1 MKQAIIFVHPWMWAE
16 DAFEACQQRN
26 YLIFSVVTSF
36 ETLRINQEW
45 LAQHSDDILLSE
57 GDARADANELFRRLN
72 ACGSKAAFVVNG
84 LDAAFGYAN
93 ALSRLLHT
101 PALAERA
108 ELFLNKTVL
117 NEYIQARG
125 VPVIPGLELKS
136 VDEFRQEVKR
146 FAEIGY
152 PLIAKPSE
160 DTAAMA
166 DVEVITSEEAL
177 RVYLCKTLGRKNR
190 YYTDRAIEKITVQQY
205 VSASSEEFFIDFFS
219 YGGQHQLVGAGKY
232 LYDENR
238 TLKGI
243 EIYNAENVSRLN
255 KVVEYII
262 KVLNVAGM
270 QNGFSHNEVF
280 LTQEGKPLLV
290 ESNPRHCGQPSS
302 TLYKIVYGTH
312 RMHTLLDAL
321 ENKSLLGN
329 EAIYR
334 TGAHACAL
342 HLYNFSCDKPAFINT
357 YGVDSEITVLSFRGR
372 ERKRLSA
379 EFYLKPDRVNQISA
393 ILMLVNTSVK
403 KLSNDCET
411 IWMRETDGTLF
422 SCANSGES
430 ER

>member
-1 MKQAIIFVHPWMWAE
+1 MAGKTDIIQIELSKNNGSAV
-16 DAFEACQQRN
+16 CVRQQRR
-26 YLIFSVVTSF
+26 IF
-36 ETLRINQEW
+36 
-45 LAQHSDDILLSE
+45 
-57 GDARADANELFRRLN
+57 
-72 ACGSKAAFVVNG
+72 
-84 LDAAFGYAN
+84 Y
-93 ALSRLLHT
+93 
-101 PALAERA
+101 
-108 ELFLNKTVL
+108 
-117 NEYIQARG
+117 
-125 VPVIPGLELKS
+125 
-136 VDEFRQEVKR
+136 R
-146 FAEIGY
+146 F
-152 PLIAKPSE
+152 
-160 DTAAMA
+160 
-166 DVEVITSEEAL
+166 
-177 RVYLCKTLGRKNR
+177 
-190 YYTDRAIEKITVQQY
+190 
-205 VSASSEEFFIDFFS
+205 FFIWRAAS
-219 YGGQHQLVGAGKY
+219 TGRAGKY

-357 YGVDSEITVLSFRGR
+357 YGVDSEITVLSFRG
-372 ERKRLSA
+372 A
-379 EFYLKPDRVNQISA
+379 NVNDYLPSSI
-393 ILMLVNTSVK
+393 
-403 KLSNDCET
+403 
-411 IWMRETDGTLF
+411 
-422 SCANSGES
+422 
-430 ER
+430 